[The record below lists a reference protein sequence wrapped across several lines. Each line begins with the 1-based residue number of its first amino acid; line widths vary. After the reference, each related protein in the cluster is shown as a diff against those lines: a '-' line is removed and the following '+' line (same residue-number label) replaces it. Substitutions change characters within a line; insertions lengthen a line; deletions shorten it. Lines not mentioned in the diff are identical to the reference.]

1 MLQLSNSLRSF
12 SGVLLTLIKV
22 VNVMEEVL
30 YNSLSRYFE
39 RLGQVGYVPYN
50 NVYKLLI
57 LSFIREI
64 VDNDYRGYITKDDYP
79 YIE

>member
-39 RLGQVGYVPYN
+39 RLGRAGYVPYN

>member
-1 MLQLSNSLRSF
+1 
-12 SGVLLTLIKV
+12 
-22 VNVMEEVL
+22 MEEVL

-39 RLGQVGYVPYN
+39 RLRQAGYVPYN

-64 VDNDYRGYITKDDYP
+64 VDNDYRGYITKDDHP

>member
-22 VNVMEEVL
+22 VDVMEEVL

-39 RLGQVGYVPYN
+39 RLEQAGYVPYN

-57 LSFIREI
+57 LSFIGEI

>member
-1 MLQLSNSLRSF
+1 
-12 SGVLLTLIKV
+12 
-22 VNVMEEVL
+22 MEEVL

-39 RLGQVGYVPYN
+39 RLGQAGYVPYN

-57 LSFIREI
+57 LSFISEI

-79 YIE
+79 YIEQALDCLFGTSCLTPYPN

>member
-1 MLQLSNSLRSF
+1 
-12 SGVLLTLIKV
+12 
-22 VNVMEEVL
+22 MEEVL

-39 RLGQVGYVPYN
+39 RLGQAGYVPYN

-64 VDNDYRGYITKDDYP
+64 VNNDYRGYITKDDYL

>member
-22 VNVMEEVL
+22 VDVMEEVL
-30 YNSLSRYFE
+30 YNALSRYFE
-39 RLGQVGYVPYN
+39 RLEQAGYVPYN